1 MTAVAWRVDV
11 SAPANGRL
19 RKSTVRTF
27 LGLEEKW
34 CDKVDIEDARE
45 RRRLAKELNKRTEIA
60 VEELERLL
68 MEGLAAAR
76 QQRQERQERATS
88 PPPTPAAELLDSA
101 PDVIRRPLCLVAGRA
116 YAACWLYARVERRE
130 GVDEFGAPVTY
141 DPPRVETGRVLL
153 VVRDDGKMFA
163 DAPVR
168 GALPPAKLGVEVRLS
183 EPVPPDMGWSGAGV
197 KRFLAGERPDA
208 ADVFRRL
215 TGVVNSFID
224 FSRSLGPQDVMCELA
239 GCYVLVTYLL
249 DAFDVVGYMWPN
261 GDKGTGKTHFLI
273 VMTELSYLGLLILA
287 GGRYATLR
295 DLADYGA
302 TLAFDDAEGV
312 MDVKRADPD
321 KRALLLAGNRRGAT
335 ITVKEKEPDGQG
347 WRTRFVHA
355 FCPRLFSAIRLPDD
369 VLGSRTIIVPL
380 VRSSDEVRAC
390 SQPLVAAGWPCDR
403 RRLLDDLWAL
413 GLTSLPELRAFDTQ
427 AAARSGMLGRELEPW
442 RAIFAVALWLDERHG
457 VAGLFGRL
465 KALAESYRTE
475 RGDLEASDQV
485 RIAIQALRDM
495 VKLTTWTGEF
505 SPKQLADV
513 MNRMAEEAD
522 LAEPDKPFTT
532 PKKVGWMCK
541 RLRFRRAERDKK
553 AKHWIMQADELEALA
568 GAYGMAV

>member
-1 MTAVAWRVDV
+1 VDV
-11 SAPANGRL
+11 EAPANGRL
-19 RKSTVRTF
+19 RKSTVRAF
-27 LGLEEKW
+27 RDGNEDW
-34 CDKVDIEDARE
+34 CTKVDVEDAKARGK
-45 RRRLAKELNKRTEIA
+45 LAKELNERTGKA

-76 QQRQERQERATS
+76 QQRQERQERATGS
-88 PPPTPAAELLDSA
+88 PAPPPAAELLDCA

-116 YAACWLYARVERRE
+116 YAACWLYARVERTE

-141 DPPRVETGRVLL
+141 DPPRVETGRLL
-153 VVRDDGKMFA
+153 LAVRDDGRVFA

-168 GALPPAKLGVEVRLS
+168 GALPLAKLGVEVRLP
-183 EPVPPDMGWSGAGV
+183 EPVPPNMGWSGAGV
-197 KRFLAGERPDA
+197 KRFLGGERPDA

-215 TGVVNSFID
+215 TSVVNTFID
-224 FSRSLGPQDVMCELA
+224 FNRSLGSQDVMCEMA
-239 GCYVLVTYLL
+239 ACYVLVTYLL

-287 GGRYATLR
+287 GGSYATLR

-302 TLAFDDAEGV
+302 TLAFDDAEGI

-335 ITVKEKEPDGQG
+335 ITVKEKEPDGDG

-369 VLGSRTIIVPL
+369 VLGSRTITIPL
-380 VRSSDEVRAC
+380 VRSSDETRAR
-390 SQPLVAAGWPCDR
+390 SQPLVATSWPCDR

-413 GLTSLPELRAFDTQ
+413 GLTSLPELRAFDAQ

-442 RAIFAVALWLDERHG
+442 RAIFAVALWLDEHHG
-457 VAGLFGRL
+457 VAGLFSRM

-475 RGDLEASDQV
+475 RGDLEARDKV
-485 RIAIQALRDM
+485 RIAILALKVM
-495 VKLTTWTGEF
+495 MQQPNWTGAFMPNE
-505 SPKQLADV
+505 LAQT
-513 MNRMAEEAD
+513 MNRIAVDAD
-522 LAEPDKPFTT
+522 LAEPDKPFTSA
-532 PKKVGWMCK
+532 KKVGWILK
-541 RLRFRRAERDKK
+541 QQRFRK
-553 AKHWIMQADELEALA
+553 ANRQSGGSIWTVQPDELEALA
-568 GAYGMAV
+568 RAYGMAV